1 MYVIQSVCSY
11 MCVSVMQTL
20 KKIIEERN
28 YQRKYLLLFR
38 FPSIYTVY
46 VEYSAWITVSVYYKM

>member
-38 FPSIYTVY
+38 FPSVYTVY
-46 VEYSAWITVSVYYKM
+46 VEYSVY